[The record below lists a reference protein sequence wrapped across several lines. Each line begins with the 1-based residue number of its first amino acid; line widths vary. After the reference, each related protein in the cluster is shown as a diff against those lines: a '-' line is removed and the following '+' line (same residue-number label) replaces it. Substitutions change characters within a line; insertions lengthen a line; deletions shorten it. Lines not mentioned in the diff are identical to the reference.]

1 MEFWD
6 AVRGRHSVRDF
17 KDEPVPHACVERL
30 IQAAALAPSSGNTQ
44 PWRFY
49 VLSGQS
55 RRKLGALI
63 AQTTIHLS
71 EFMDVLGP
79 ERYEQAVAWYSSLGN
94 APVLVAV
101 VSQVEDDA
109 LGMLNRHLSVG
120 AAVENLLLAAVD
132 ESLGACNITYSHWVE
147 DEIAELLGLAESE
160 VVITVVAVGWP
171 SDVPP
176 AAPRHNPDVAVWL
189 D

>member
-17 KDEPVPHACVERL
+17 KDESVPQGCIERL
-30 IQAAALAPSSGNTQ
+30 IQAAALAPSSMNSQ

-49 VLSGQS
+49 VATGET
-55 RRKLGALI
+55 RRELGRLI

-71 EFMDVLGP
+71 EYMEVLGP
-79 ERYEQAVAWYSSLGN
+79 DGYEMAVTWFSTLGN
-94 APVLVAV
+94 APVLIAV
-101 VSQVEDDA
+101 VTTSNGDSLET
-109 LGMLNRHLSVG
+109 LNRHLAVG
-120 AAVENLLLAAVD
+120 GAVENLLLAAVD
-132 ESLGACNITYSHWVE
+132 ENLGACNITYSHWVE
-147 DEIAELLGLAESE
+147 DEMAELLGLADEE

-171 SDVPP
+171 SDVPA
-176 AAPRHNPDVAVWL
+176 AAPVHNPDVAVWL